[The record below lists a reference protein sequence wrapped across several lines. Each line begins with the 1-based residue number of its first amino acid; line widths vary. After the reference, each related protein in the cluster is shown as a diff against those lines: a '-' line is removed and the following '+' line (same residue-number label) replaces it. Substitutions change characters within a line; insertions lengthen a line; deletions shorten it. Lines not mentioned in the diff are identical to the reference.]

1 MGVNIFFQIMKIGID
16 GSRAFL
22 EQRTGVEEYSYQVIS
37 ELRER
42 LEGHRVR
49 LYLRSRQT
57 VDFSLP
63 ANWQIKKIHCPRLW
77 TQVGLSLELFFHPV
91 DVLFVPAHTAPL
103 IHPRKTVVTVHGL
116 EYEIMPEAYSAFER
130 FYMRLS
136 IKNSCRWAKKIISV
150 SKNTKQDLMDLYEVL
165 EEKINLVYEGYEDKA
180 KNLKLAEGGES
191 KNLKPYFLFIGR
203 LEKRKNILGIVEAFD
218 LFKKQTGSAHRLVLG
233 GKFGHGGEEI
243 KERIARSD
251 YAKDILTMGF
261 VADTWKWQLFK
272 NADVFLFPT
281 LYEGFGLPVL
291 EAQSVGVPVITSNTS
306 SLPEVANGSAFLV
319 DPLEPKMI
327 ADAMIAI
334 TKDEKM
340 AKNLVK
346 KGYENIKRFSWKN
359 CADLIAKALVE

>member
-1 MGVNIFFQIMKIGID
+1 MKIGID

-22 EQRTGVEEYSYQVIS
+22 KQRTGVEEYSYQVIK

-42 LEGHRVR
+42 LRGQRVI
-49 LYLRSRQT
+49 LYLRSQQT
-57 VDFSLP
+57 IDFSLP

-77 TQVGLSLELFFHPV
+77 TQVGLSFELFLHPM
-91 DVLFVPAHTAPL
+91 DVLFVPAHTVPL
-103 IHPRKTVVTVHGL
+103 FHPRKTVVTVHGL
-116 EYEIMPEAYSAFER
+116 EYEIMPEAYSFFER

-150 SKNTKQDLMDLYEVL
+150 SKNTKRDLMDLYAVP

-180 KNLKLAEGGES
+180 KDLDLSGGGES
-191 KNLKPYFLFIGR
+191 ENLKPYFLFIGR

-218 LFKKQTGSAHRLVLG
+218 LFKKQTGEAHKLILG
-233 GKFGHGGEEI
+233 GRFGYGGAEI
-243 KERIARSD
+243 KERIEKSD
-251 YAKDILTMGF
+251 YKKDIITMGF
-261 VADTWKWQLFK
+261 VADAWKWQLFR
-272 NADVFLFPT
+272 NATIFLFPT
-281 LYEGFGLPVL
+281 LYEGFGLPIL

-334 TKDEKM
+334 TQDQKM
-340 AKNLVK
+340 AKNLIK

-359 CADLIAKALVE
+359 CADLIAKALTE